1 MPVWSRDQKAD
12 WHSYR
17 RSLDDGRLCQVR
29 GSSTPRT
36 YARRAG
42 WKDTGLFLR
51 SSQGSVENCFGS
63 RVPHWTLL
71 GMGTVTCP
79 LLEDGG
85 RTGDVAKESHQSG
98 RERTQSG
105 AARGTVKAAS
115 KQSRKER
122 DVKQPGSR
130 GAEEPLWRHRPHLQ
144 VSFCPEDFGVG

>member
-1 MPVWSRDQKAD
+1 M
-12 WHSYR
+12 
-17 RSLDDGRLCQVR
+17 
-29 GSSTPRT
+29 
-36 YARRAG
+36 
-42 WKDTGLFLR
+42 
-51 SSQGSVENCFGS
+51 ENCFGS

-71 GMGTVTCP
+71 GMGAVTCP

-122 DVKQPGSR
+122 DGKQPGSR